1 MIFKL
6 SYDYR
11 IETDLFTL
19 RFEQGTA
26 PHATIKRTPE
36 SATIYM
42 PLGFQFEGAASMEW
56 ANKVLAEA
64 MRNNAQVIL
73 SKRVRDI
80 AAAHNIQLN
89 RLSIKN
95 VSTRWGSCSSLRNVN
110 LSLWLLLLPLLPL
123 RKTELKLRW
132 KKTGLTSDDTPH
144 GLGCTG

>member
-26 PHATIKRTPE
+26 PHATIKRTPD

-80 AAAHNIQLN
+80 AAAHNIPQIARIPIDPDFAN
-89 RLSIKN
+89 A
-95 VSTRWGSCSSLRNVN
+95 VPSTKGVL
-110 LSLWLLLLPLLPL
+110 
-123 RKTELKLRW
+123 
-132 KKTGLTSDDTPH
+132 
-144 GLGCTG
+144 